1 MNPIKVVAKRAAKTC
16 ANHASDIC
24 VVAGVVCL
32 LGTTVLAVK
41 AHDKAKAHSLMN
53 EEVLNDIENEINE
66 NKDNPE
72 MLKKLKHERMQERKA
87 LLWLYIKDYSVTA
100 FSAVA
105 GGVLIFKGYGMVKAD
120 LKDATLAATSI
131 AAGFVEYRKRVAD
144 VIGEEAEQR
153 IANGMH
159 VEKTKVVVQD
169 ENGNQKLETKEI
181 MTDVDTP
188 NPFGFVLDK
197 KHCCDWSDDDDINR
211 FMISSCLR
219 EAEIELQAWD
229 HNVIF
234 INDILRR
241 LGSKKLPITGQL
253 VGYKKDNGHIKY
265 AFTDVDAVY
274 ADTNVLIS
282 PIFNQTDVA
291 NKRLPRI
298 TGYYIEF
305 KPNEVYKGVLEPS
318 DAERL
323 G

>member
-16 ANHASDIC
+16 SNHASDIC

-32 LGTTVLAVK
+32 LGTAVLAVR
-41 AHDKAKAHSLMN
+41 AHDKARAHTLMN

-66 NKDNPE
+66 NQDNPE
-72 MLKKLKHERMQERKA
+72 MLKTLKHERMQERRA
-87 LLWLYIKDYSVTA
+87 LLWLYTKDYA
-100 FSAVA
+100 FATLSAVA
-105 GGVLIFKGYGMVKAD
+105 GGALIFKGYGMVKAD
-120 LKDATLAATSI
+120 LRDATLAATSI
-131 AAGFVEYRKRVAD
+131 AAGFVEYRKRVAAVVGD
-144 VIGEEAEQR
+144 EAEQR

-241 LGSKKLPITGQL
+241 LGSKKLPITGQV
-253 VGYKKDNGHIKY
+253 VGYKKDHGHIKY

-305 KPNEVYKGVLEPS
+305 KPNDVYKGVLEPS

>member
-1 MNPIKVVAKRAAKTC
+1 MNPIKVAAKRAAKTC

-32 LGTTVLAVK
+32 LGTTVLAVR
-41 AHDKAKAHSLMN
+41 AHDKAKAHSHMN
-53 EEVLNDIENEINE
+53 EEVLNDIENEINFYQ
-66 NKDNPE
+66 DNPE
-72 MLKKLKHERMQERKA
+72 MLKKLKHERMQERRA
-87 LLWLYIKDYSVTA
+87 LLWLYTKDYA
-100 FSAVA
+100 FATLSAVA
-105 GGVLIFKGYGMVKAD
+105 GGALIFKGYGMVKAD
-120 LKDATLAATSI
+120 LRDATLAATSI
-131 AAGFVEYRKRVAD
+131 AAGFVEYRKRVAN
-144 VIGEEAEQR
+144 VIGDEAEQR

>member
-131 AAGFVEYRKRVAD
+131 AAGFVEYRKRVSD

>member
-1 MNPIKVVAKRAAKTC
+1 MNPVKVVAKRAAKTC

-32 LGTTVLAVK
+32 LGTTVLAVR

-131 AAGFVEYRKRVAD
+131 AAGFVEYRKRVAN